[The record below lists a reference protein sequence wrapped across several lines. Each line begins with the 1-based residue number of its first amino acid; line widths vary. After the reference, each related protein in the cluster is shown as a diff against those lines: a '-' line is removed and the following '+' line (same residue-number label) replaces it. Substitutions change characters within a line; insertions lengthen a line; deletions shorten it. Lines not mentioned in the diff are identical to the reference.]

1 MSTALRKILDLLA
14 QNKVTSEEADTLI
27 ANVEAQESNT
37 NKVAANESS
46 SQTPRYLHMKVVS
59 QKAKNGNATKVDL
72 RIPLNLLRAGVSL
85 AYFIPQDLE
94 RTFAR
99 NAENERIKTLFG
111 KVGSKDIDVL
121 LAELEG
127 TTITVDDNTTISFEA
142 RS

>member
-1 MSTALRKILDLLA
+1 
-14 QNKVTSEEADTLI
+14 
-27 ANVEAQESNT
+27 
-37 NKVAANESS
+37 
-46 SQTPRYLHMKVVS
+46 MKVVS

-72 RIPLNLLRAGVSL
+72 HIPLNLLRAGVSL

-94 RTFAR
+94 RTFGR